1 MRISY
6 KDRIPTRVQYRDT
19 KLGDV
24 FLFDE
29 KVCFRVYG
37 NRAVNLETG
46 KFVDLGW
53 SDHIQMLDAELLIA

>member
-6 KDRIPTRVQYRDT
+6 KDRLPTRVQYRDT

-29 KVCFRVYG
+29 KVCF
-37 NRAVNLETG
+37 VNLETG